1 MKLVKAYNSVS
12 LVLRIVIGMVI
23 GAALALLIPNAAV
36 TAPGI
41 GILGT
46 LFVGALKAIAPLL
59 ISALAQSKEKLGKQ
73 FGTVIV
79 LYLVSTFLAAVIAVI
94 ASYLFPVTI
103 TLTEAVS
110 DSAPESFAAIFTG
123 LLNNIVSNP
132 IGSIVSA
139 NYLGVLFW
147 AIVLGFAF
155 KGASDTTKKFLADA
169 SEAVTKAVRFVINL
183 APFGIL
189 GLVFSAVSTSGLAIF
204 TEYGKLLLIL
214 VGCMLF
220 AALVVNPIMTFIVI
234 RKNPYPLVF
243 KCLKESGVT
252 AFFTRSSAANIP
264 VNMSLCESLGL
275 DKEFYSVSI
284 PLGATINM
292 AGAAVTITV
301 MTLAAVHT
309 LGITV
314 QLSCPSWQRSAR
326 AARPA
331 LRAARCCS
339 SPWPAPCSAS
349 PMTSPCRSSASASSS
364 ASFRTPSR
372 PPSTPRPM
380 RCSPPLRSSSSGA
393 RPARRS
399 SSEPITEI
407 VAAPHGLSR
416 ETLLFSAAFVKS
428 TRNPAGFLKESGNF
442 LDFPA
447 AIL

>member
-59 ISALAQSKEKLGKQ
+59 VFVLIISALAQSKEKLGKQ

-264 VNMSLCESLGL
+264 VNMSLY
-275 DKEFYSVSI
+275 KEFYSVSI

-314 QLSCPSWQRSAR
+314 QLPVAIILSVM
-326 AARPA
+326 AALGACGASGVAGGSLLLIPMA
-331 LRAARCCS
+331 CS
-339 SPWPAPCSAS
+339 LFGISNDIAMQVVGVGFIIGVIQDSVETAIN
-349 PMTSPCRSSASASSS
+349 SSS
-364 ASFRTPSR
+364 DALFTAVAEFKQWRKA
-372 PPSTPRPM
+372 
-380 RCSPPLRSSSSGA
+380 GK
-393 RPARRS
+393 
-399 SSEPITEI
+399 EI
-407 VAAPHGLSR
+407 K
-416 ETLLFSAAFVKS
+416 F
-428 TRNPAGFLKESGNF
+428 
-442 LDFPA
+442 
-447 AIL
+447 

>member
-59 ISALAQSKEKLGKQ
+59 VFVLIISALAQSKEKLGKQ

-292 AGAAVTITV
+292 DGTSIMQGVAVVFAAQAFGIHLTPMDYVTVIGTA
-301 MTLAAVHT
+301 TLASVGTAGVPSVGLVTLTMVFNSVGLPVEAIGLIMGIDRILDMTRTAVN
-309 LGITV
+309 ITGDAV
-314 QLSCPSWQRSAR
+314 C
-326 AARPA
+326 
-331 LRAARCCS
+331 
-339 SPWPAPCSAS
+339 
-349 PMTSPCRSSASASSS
+349 T
-364 ASFRTPSR
+364 T
-372 PPSTPRPM
+372 
-380 RCSPPLRSSSSGA
+380 
-393 RPARRS
+393 
-399 SSEPITEI
+399 I
-407 VAAPHGLSR
+407 VAHQNGALDKKVFN
-416 ETLLFSAAFVKS
+416 ET
-428 TRNPAGFLKESGNF
+428 E
-442 LDFPA
+442 
-447 AIL
+447 

>member
-59 ISALAQSKEKLGKQ
+59 VFVLIISALAQSKEKLGKQ

-314 QLSCPSWQRSAR
+314 QLPVAIILSVM
-326 AARPA
+326 AALGACGASGVAVGSLLLIPMA
-331 LRAARCCS
+331 CS
-339 SPWPAPCSAS
+339 LFGISNDIAMQVVGVGFIIGVIQDSVETAIN
-349 PMTSPCRSSASASSS
+349 SSS
-364 ASFRTPSR
+364 DALFTAVAEFKQWRKA
-372 PPSTPRPM
+372 
-380 RCSPPLRSSSSGA
+380 GK
-393 RPARRS
+393 
-399 SSEPITEI
+399 EI
-407 VAAPHGLSR
+407 K
-416 ETLLFSAAFVKS
+416 F
-428 TRNPAGFLKESGNF
+428 
-442 LDFPA
+442 
-447 AIL
+447 